1 MRAYKNQEVTESYSV
16 YFWWPCDGMNGL
28 MMEWMALWRDEWPCE
43 GMNCN
48 WQLEHLSLLFQHFEG
63 KLRLRHLADQDF
75 PSTGWWWLCWKNV
88 TFFSHNCLYLN
99 IYIYTYYKYVY
110 IYIVIYLF
118 WEFFVASPQIHAKT
132 QVPQIFTKKIQTVFL
147 KYHLWVSINSWPCS
161 LCQSSKM
168 KNVQK
173 LSDHERIQLPV
184 VEHLWSFFAVQGG
197 LAPVMSR
204 DNNPPKMALYSWVTG
219 VMGPYEQT
227 NRRDTL

>member
-1 MRAYKNQEVTESYSV
+1 MAL
-16 YFWWPCDGMNGL
+16 WWDEWPYDGMNGL
-28 MMEWMALWRDEWPCE
+28 MKGWMALWRDEL
-43 GMNCN
+43 
-48 WQLEHLSLLFQHFEG
+48 QLATWALIFAVSTFRGEVAASPSGRSRFPLNRLMVTMLKKRDFFLPQLSIS
-63 KLRLRHLADQDF
+63 K
-75 PSTGWWWLCWKNV
+75 
-88 TFFSHNCLYLN
+88 Y
-99 IYIYTYYKYVY
+99 IYIHTINMC